1 MNHLYMMTKPF
12 PPNKLTKYMQLFTTR
27 LYYFLYDLV
36 IFYSESTYNTA
47 LEMNLIA
54 KNKASWA
61 NNTVDTNSINEIY
74 KFHIPE
80 RDIKSLL
87 LIGRLEPYR
96 RIDDYFKYLE
106 EIKKEIPDIR
116 GDIIGGGI
124 EENKVIDYCKKFKNI
139 TYHGRIEDEYKIS
152 KK

>member
-1 MNHLYMMTKPF
+1 
-12 PPNKLTKYMQLFTTR
+12 MQLFATR

-106 EIKKEIPDIR
+106 EI
-116 GDIIGGGI
+116 
-124 EENKVIDYCKKFKNI
+124 EN
-139 TYHGRIEDEYKIS
+139 TSPRRYHWGWHKQSHRLL
-152 KK
+152 